1 MAGLEGADQLR
12 VRPALPLRGRLSVPG
27 DKSISHRAL
36 ILGALASGRSRISG
50 LLESDD
56 VASTR
61 RALQALGAR
70 VEGPVPG
77 AGGLAAWLVWGSG
90 GYVREPED
98 VLDCGNS
105 GTTLRLLTGMLA
117 GQPDMF
123 AVLTGDA
130 SLRGR
135 PQRHLLDP
143 LRALGANVLGRR
155 GGERAPLVVS
165 GGRPLK
171 PGSVTLSTASA
182 QVLSAV
188 LLGSLQTEGSV
199 AVEIPGPARDHTERM
214 LTEMGA
220 QVAVSELPN
229 GGRRVELTGRPKLQA
244 LDLEVPGDISSAAFL
259 IVAATLVP
267 SSDLLI
273 TDVGLNATRTGFL
286 EVLRRMGAD
295 IQAEP
300 HSVIVEPRGT
310 LRVRHAQLK
319 GTRIRKVEVPRLLDE
334 VPILAVAAAMA
345 EGETVF
351 AEMAE
356 LRGKESDRIASTV
369 ALLRAFRVEVEEL
382 QSGFVVQGTGGRPL
396 RAAWV
401 DSHGDHRIAMAAT
414 VAGLVAQGETRIS
427 GTGCIATSFP
437 GFVATLAALSE
448 GSVS

>member
-36 ILGALASGRSRISG
+36 IFGALASGRSRLSG
-50 LLESDD
+50 LLESED

-61 RALQALGAR
+61 RALLALGAR

-90 GYVREPED
+90 GYLREPED

-117 GQPDMF
+117 GQPEMF
-123 AVLTGDA
+123 AVLSGDA
-130 SLRGR
+130 SLRSR

-165 GGRPLK
+165 AGRPLR
-171 PGSVTLSTASA
+171 PGAVTLSTASA

-188 LLGSLQTEGSV
+188 LLGGLQTEGSV
-199 AVEIPGPARDHTERM
+199 SVEVPGPARDHTERI
-214 LTEMGA
+214 LTSMGA
-220 QVAVSELPN
+220 QITTTPLAQS
-229 GGRRVELTGRPKLQA
+229 GRRVEMIGRPRLQH
-244 LDLEVPGDISSAAFL
+244 LDLEIPGDISSAAFL
-259 IVAATLVP
+259 IAAATLVP
-267 SSDLLI
+267 GSDLLI
-273 TDVGLNATRTGFL
+273 SDLGLNPTRTGFL

-295 IQAEP
+295 VQAEP
-300 HSVIVEPRGT
+300 GGDDIEPRGT
-310 LRVRHAQLK
+310 LRVRHAGLK
-319 GTRIRKVEVPRLLDE
+319 GTRIKRVEVPRLLDE
-334 VPILAVAAAMA
+334 VPILAVVAAMA

-351 AEMAE
+351 ADMAE

-414 VAGLVAQGETRIS
+414 VAGLVTQGETRVS